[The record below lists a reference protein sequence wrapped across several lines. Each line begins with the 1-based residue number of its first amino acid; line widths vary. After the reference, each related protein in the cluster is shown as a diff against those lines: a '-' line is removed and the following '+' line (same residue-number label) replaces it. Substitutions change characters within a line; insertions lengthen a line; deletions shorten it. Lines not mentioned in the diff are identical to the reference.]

1 MKYEK
6 YFEKYKIKDWDS
18 FYVDYKILKKIIKS
32 RNYDFFWKTIEKE
45 IERVNLFC
53 THFRNNLASF
63 EKINQYIILN
73 YMAIFKAIKKYDK
86 HLCKSSKFRFFDMI
100 QKQPFYQSFLKQKRE
115 KNKIKCVIFD
125 KDGTLIKLNNLFRP
139 WLLKQLQALYLH
151 ITNFDEACAYLGYHL
166 EKNVF
171 DAQSVIV
178 KGTNDDIRKK
188 IAEYIYEKNPQLDCE
203 YIRTFV
209 YDNWIHI
216 QVTHDNIETCG
227 NLQVVM
233 EYLKSKDIKI
243 AVCTSDDRKPTIE
256 TLKMLELQKY
266 IDFVVCGDDPIS
278 SKPSPEPI
286 WKICGKLGVNPNETI
301 MVGDTISD
309 IHAGLH
315 AKCAYILG
323 VLTGGYESHELC
335 QADAI
340 LESVNDLPEFINSKL
355 MVHRIQSREIRK
367 YI

>member
-188 IAEYIYEKNPQLDCE
+188 NS
-203 YIRTFV
+203 RV
-209 YDNWIHI
+209 Y
-216 QVTHDNIETCG
+216 
-227 NLQVVM
+227 L
-233 EYLKSKDIKI
+233 
-243 AVCTSDDRKPTIE
+243 
-256 TLKMLELQKY
+256 
-266 IDFVVCGDDPIS
+266 
-278 SKPSPEPI
+278 
-286 WKICGKLGVNPNETI
+286 
-301 MVGDTISD
+301 
-309 IHAGLH
+309 
-315 AKCAYILG
+315 
-323 VLTGGYESHELC
+323 
-335 QADAI
+335 
-340 LESVNDLPEFINSKL
+340 
-355 MVHRIQSREIRK
+355 
-367 YI
+367 

>member
-6 YFEKYKIKDWDS
+6 YFEKYKIAEWDS
-18 FYVDYKILKKIIKS
+18 FYIDYKNLKKIIKS

-45 IERVNLFC
+45 LERVNLFC

-73 YMAIFKAIKKYDK
+73 YMAIFKAIKKYDN

-100 QKQPFYQSFLKQKRE
+100 QNQPFYQSFLKQKRE
-115 KNKIKCVIFD
+115 KKKIKCVIFD
-125 KDGTLIKLNNLFRP
+125 KDGTLIKLNNFFRP

-227 NLQVVM
+227 NLQEVI
-233 EYLKSKDIKI
+233 EYLKSKGIKI

-256 TLKMLELQKY
+256 TLKMLELHKY

-315 AKCAYILG
+315 AKCGYILG

-340 LESVNDLPEFINSKL
+340 LESINYLPEFINSKL
-355 MVHRIQSREIRK
+355 MDHRIQSREIRK